1 MDSVFDLRLAPKGGQ
16 ANGQLQL
23 VDRIVKMQKEKV
35 NSLKQGE
42 GAAGEFQIDNQLK
55 LIQEILVSG
64 AAQDENH
71 NPVLNMIDS
80 KIQGEDAIKRWAL
93 GVLRPFFLGLF
104 NEQWVDY
111 SQLIVEEAK
120 R

>member
-42 GAAGEFQIDNQLK
+42 GAGGEF
-55 LIQEILVSG
+55 
-64 AAQDENH
+64 
-71 NPVLNMIDS
+71 
-80 KIQGEDAIKRWAL
+80 
-93 GVLRPFFLGLF
+93 
-104 NEQWVDY
+104 
-111 SQLIVEEAK
+111 
-120 R
+120 

>member
-42 GAAGEFQIDNQLK
+42 GAAGEF
-55 LIQEILVSG
+55 
-64 AAQDENH
+64 
-71 NPVLNMIDS
+71 
-80 KIQGEDAIKRWAL
+80 
-93 GVLRPFFLGLF
+93 
-104 NEQWVDY
+104 
-111 SQLIVEEAK
+111 
-120 R
+120 